1 MHRAAA
7 AILDYSVVM
16 MAVGLVVTLF
26 DAAAGAELVNA
37 QTLPWLGGL
46 AAMFGVVYKLLW
58 ALAGTDSPGLR
69 WTQLRT
75 LNFDGIE
82 PTRNERLARVAAAC
96 LSLLAAGL
104 GLLWALAD
112 EETLS
117 WHDHMSKTFAT
128 PRTGRED
135 RD

>member
-7 AILDYSVVM
+7 AILDYSIVLI
-16 MAVGLVVTLF
+16 AVGVVLALLH
-26 DAAAGAELVNA
+26 AASGVNLVNA
-37 QTLPWLGGL
+37 KTLPWLGVV
-46 AAMFGVVYKLLW
+46 AAMFGGVYKLLW

-75 LNFDGIE
+75 LNFDGME

-104 GLLWALAD
+104 GLLWAMAD

-117 WHDHMSKTFAT
+117 WHDHMSKTFLT
-128 PRTGRED
+128 PHIDRED